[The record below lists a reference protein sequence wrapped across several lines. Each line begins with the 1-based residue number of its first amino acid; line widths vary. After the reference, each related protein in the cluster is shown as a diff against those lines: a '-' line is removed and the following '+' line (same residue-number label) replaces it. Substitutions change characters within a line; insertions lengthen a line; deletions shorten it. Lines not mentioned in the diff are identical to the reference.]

1 MIKGFHIPLSIPA
14 EQIRR
19 LGEELLASGAYG
31 WIEVKYPYD
40 VVGYDPEPYARAVRE
55 LVKRHSPAVSLHV
68 PTNYDLGVWSKA
80 IRTATLEQVRRSIDF
95 AAELGATVL
104 AIHPG
109 TIFTMDI
116 PTSGGTAATLAL
128 LEAAERLKER
138 ARELTVEALR
148 ELSGAA
154 DRHGLVLAL
163 ENVLLPQ
170 ETVYDWEQLVQIL
183 DAVARPNVRALLDCG
198 HAHRCGLDSAEFAR
212 RLGDRLCHV
221 HVNDNDGTCDL
232 HLQIGEGNI
241 AYRSVFAA
249 LRAAD
254 YRGAVV
260 VETSWRSV
268 EDLMTSAGLL
278 DALMSSP

>member
-1 MIKGFHIPLSIPA
+1 M
-14 EQIRR
+14 
-19 LGEELLASGAYG
+19 
-31 WIEVKYPYD
+31 
-40 VVGYDPEPYARAVRE
+40 
-55 LVKRHSPAVSLHV
+55 
-68 PTNYDLGVWSKA
+68 
-80 IRTATLEQVRRSIDF
+80 
-95 AAELGATVL
+95 
-104 AIHPG
+104 
-109 TIFTMDI
+109 
-116 PTSGGTAATLAL
+116 
-128 LEAAERLKER
+128 
-138 ARELTVEALR
+138 EALR
-148 ELSGAA
+148 EISGAA

-170 ETVYDWEQLVQIL
+170 EIVYDWGQLVQIL
-183 DAVARPNVRALLDCG
+183 DAVDRPNVRALLDCG

-260 VETSWRSV
+260 GETSWRSSD
-268 EDLMTSAGLL
+268 DLRTSARLL
-278 DALMSSP
+278 DALMSDP